1 MIKVVIKAT
10 KDGKIKRTI
19 DNQFLKIEDQ
29 IKDSPGG
36 MIFDATLLVK
46 NIKMTEN
53 EIIKECAEEMIKK
66 KFPGD
71 VIIKNG
77 DTIVAI
83 LHNTYN
89 D

>member
-1 MIKVVIKAT
+1 ME
-10 KDGKIKRTI
+10 KIKRTI

-66 KFPGD
+66 
-71 VIIKNG
+71 
-77 DTIVAI
+77 
-83 LHNTYN
+83 
-89 D
+89 